1 MSSRT
6 KGNVGN
12 VGDESARRR
21 SSVVSYKKDAKLDE
35 YESLVTFMS
44 DYRED
49 GTGDK
54 EEGKVVENRV
64 WYAPWKKRKFRW
76 KFVGAGQEYPEE
88 WGFTNIHQGLS
99 DSDVEARRRTAGFN
113 ELTAKKTNQFRKV
126 LNYFQGPILYGRT
139 DIQNSGLIFALTL
152 RHSYGDCTFVGCGVV
167 RLG

>member
-1 MSSRT
+1 MSSGT

-12 VGDESARRR
+12 VGNESARRR
-21 SSVVSYKKDAKLDE
+21 SSISYKKDVKVDE
-35 YESLVTFMS
+35 YESLVNFMS
-44 DYRED
+44 DYQED

-54 EEGKVVENRV
+54 EEGKIVENRV

-76 KFVGAGQEYPEE
+76 KFVGAGQEYPKE
-88 WGFTNIHQGLS
+88 WSFTDIHQGLS
-99 DSDVEARRRTAGFN
+99 DSDVEVRRRSAGFN

-139 DIQNSGLIFALTL
+139 DIQNSGLNLALTL
-152 RHSYGDCTFVGCGVV
+152 RHSYGDCTFVGCRVV